1 VVDGTE
7 PDPQSPPFSGRAVVV
22 ISQAYYYVAAAV
34 GLAFLLGGGIAALIA
49 LRKWILPL
57 SEASGSFGGPT
68 DSNDT
73 ARSFL
78 GALAFAI
85 PGALVLAWHL
95 REARRREGSRVSQAS
110 WGGVLYFHL
119 VALLSLLIAL
129 GGAVATLHALRD
141 SVMPLC
147 YEIPDHS
154 EGSPIGDPTFEGSPI
169 PPIGDPTFEG
179 SPIPPIEL
187 PADFDPELLRSEECY
202 PATSEALR
210 SALDGGIVALVAGA
224 AWLWHLRRGR
234 RAVDGPPVDR
244 PPLEA

>member
-1 VVDGTE
+1 MVGE
-7 PDPQSPPFSGRAVVV
+7 PHPDPPQSPPFSGRAVVV

-49 LRKWILPL
+49 LRKWVLPL
-57 SEASGSFGGPT
+57 SEASGSFGASTG
-68 DSNDT
+68 SNDT

-95 REARRREGSRVSQAS
+95 REARRRERSRVSMAS

-119 VALLSLLIAL
+119 VALISLLIAL
-129 GGAVATLHALRD
+129 GGAVAMLHALRD

-147 YEIPDHS
+147 YEIPGPVLPPVEGPS
-154 EGSPIGDPTFEGSPI
+154 LGGEFEGEGSPIVVPSVPIDVDSP
-169 PPIGDPTFEG
+169 
-179 SPIPPIEL
+179 
-187 PADFDPELLRSEECY
+187 LLAPREECY
-202 PATSEALR
+202 PSTSEALR

-234 RAVDGPPVDR
+234 RVVDGSPVGR
-244 PPLEA
+244 PPLDV

>member
-1 VVDGTE
+1 VVGGTD

-49 LRKWILPL
+49 LRKWVLPL
-57 SEASGSFGGPT
+57 SESAGSFGGLS

-85 PGALVLAWHL
+85 PGAVVLAWHL

-110 WGGVLYFHL
+110 WGGVLYFYL
-119 VALLSLLIAL
+119 VALIALLIAL
-129 GGAVATLHALRD
+129 GGVVATLHSLRD

-147 YEIPDHS
+147 YELPGLDVPPVEGPS
-154 EGSPIGDPTFEGSPI
+154 LGTEFEGEGSPIVIPDVPIDVDSP
-169 PPIGDPTFEG
+169 
-179 SPIPPIEL
+179 
-187 PADFDPELLRSEECY
+187 LLAQEEECY
-202 PATSEALR
+202 PSTSEALR

-234 RAVDGPPVDR
+234 RTVDGPPV
-244 PPLEA
+244 EG